1 MQPPRVYSL
10 PIEDLEP
17 FLDRRRYSAFAISQL
32 AVSSF
37 LGEILSKAND
47 FVPSTSGS
55 ILMDRPFDRGATAAD
70 TSLYF
75 VASFGSSAQTILGRQ
90 LKADRGVVGYVYRT
104 GEPYVMNDPE
114 EDPNFYSK
122 FDEGTDFK
130 TDCAI
135 AVPVRIERTVCGVLE
150 LVNRAEA
157 GGYTERDLQMLE
169 IFARYTSVSIEN
181 LLDAQRANEMARRDD
196 LTGLY
201 NDRFFHHRL
210 TEDLVRA
217 DVTGGDVALL
227 FLDLD
232 NFKAVNDNH
241 GHLAGSQVLKE
252 FGYLLK
258 QTVTAEGST
267 LARYGGDEFV
277 VILPGHD
284 LDQAKATATE
294 IQSTLV
300 GTQFLQGS
308 FSWSDGP
315 VYWREPLTCSVGV
328 AVYPVHLP
336 RHGTTDM
343 KRNLLLRAADL
354 AMYDAKAAGKNQI
367 HIAEQSRIGRQ
378 SGRV

>member
-1 MQPPRVYSL
+1 MEAPRVYSL

-17 FLDRRRYSAFAISQL
+17 FLDRRRYSAFAVSQL
-32 AVSSF
+32 AVTSF

-47 FVPSTSGS
+47 FVPSNSGS
-55 ILMDRPFDRGATAAD
+55 ILMDRPFDRGDTPAD
-70 TSLYF
+70 TQLYF
-75 VASFGSSAQTILGRQ
+75 VATFGSSAQTILGRH
-90 LKADRGVVGYVYRT
+90 LRADRGVAGYVYRT
-104 GEPYVMNDPE
+104 GEPYLMNDPIS
-114 EDPNFYSK
+114 DPNFYSK
-122 FDEGTDFK
+122 FDEGTDF
-130 TDCAI
+130 TTQCAV

-150 LVNRAEA
+150 LVNRVDD

-217 DVTGGDVALL
+217 DLTHGTVALL

-232 NFKAVNDNH
+232 NFKLVNDNH

-252 FGYLLK
+252 FGYLLQ
-258 QTVTAEGST
+258 QTVTFDGAT

-277 VILPGHD
+277 VILPGAD
-284 LDQAKATATE
+284 LDQATTVARDVQRALET
-294 IQSTLV
+294 
-300 GTQFLQGS
+300 TQFLQGS

-315 VYWREPLTCSVGV
+315 VYWREPLQCSIGV

-336 RHGTTDM
+336 RQGTTDM
-343 KRNLLLRAADL
+343 KKNLLLRAADL
-354 AMYDAKAAGKNQI
+354 AMYDAKAEGKNRI
-367 HIAEQSRIGRQ
+367 HVAD
-378 SGRV
+378 

>member
-1 MQPPRVYSL
+1 MQSPRVYSL
-10 PIEDLEP
+10 PIGDLEP
-17 FLDRRRYSAFAISQL
+17 FLDRRRYSAFAVSQL
-32 AVSSF
+32 AVTSF

-47 FVPSTSGS
+47 FVPSNSGS
-55 ILMDRPFDRGATAAD
+55 ILMDRPFDRGSTPAD

-75 VASFGSSAQTILGRQ
+75 VATFGTSAQTILGRH
-90 LKADRGVVGYVYRT
+90 LRADQGVAGYVYRT

-114 EDPNFYSK
+114 NDPTFYSK
-122 FDEGTDFK
+122 FDEGTDFI
-130 TDCAI
+130 TSCAI

-150 LVNRAEA
+150 LVNRIGD
-157 GGYTERDLQMLE
+157 GGYSDRDLQMLE

-217 DVTGGDVALL
+217 DVTDGTVALL

-252 FGYLLK
+252 FGYLLR
-258 QTVTAEGST
+258 QTITADDAT

-277 VILPGHD
+277 VILPGHS
-284 LDQAKATATE
+284 LNQARAVAADVQT
-294 IQSTLV
+294 TLV
-300 GTQFLQGS
+300 RTQFLQGS

-315 VYWREPLTCSVGV
+315 VYWREPLTCSIGV
-328 AVYPVHLP
+328 AVYPLHLP
-336 RHGTTDM
+336 RQGTTDM
-343 KRNLLLRAADL
+343 KKNLLLRAADL
-354 AMYDAKAAGKNQI
+354 AMYDAKASGKDKVN
-367 HIAEQSRIGRQ
+367 IAK
-378 SGRV
+378 